1 MEDALTAQQEFANL
15 FERMYEI
22 CNENNWGDPFN
33 YSRSREI
40 HMANTLRHQIAQT
53 LSGADAFDQDGE
65 CEYKTTVG
73 DKINATYNGI
83 SVKSTWEEQVS
94 YLKNEKIGK
103 YENHY
108 YARYEGGKIVEIFK
122 MKADKVL
129 DFILP
134 KLEQKYYSDRKAAD
148 PRLGITIPRGYI
160 VQNAVLVYP
169 TQEPN
174 NSINLP

>member
-1 MEDALTAQQEFANL
+1 MEDALTAQQEFANC

-83 SVKSTWEEQVS
+83 SVKPTWEEQVS

-134 KLEQKYYSDRKAAD
+134 KLEQKYYSDRKTAD

-169 TQEPN
+169 TQDPN
-174 NSINLP
+174 NSINFP